1 MSVVGRCRSWSVNAG
16 ALTHDDDVGGDPAS
30 RPVGVVQPTRVVS
43 APECSLR
50 VCTRLLVDSQRSGI
64 IYPISLIIKQY
75 THTYTHTH
83 RFNGPFSGTTRLS
96 RYQKGKISLDF
107 TKARDSEWQW
117 HQLGHMQVCI
127 SLQTDTAPLS
137 FYRPDA
143 LPAAQPTASKHY
155 KQYNK

>member
-1 MSVVGRCRSWSVNAG
+1 VSVVGRCRSWSVNAG

-50 VCTRLLVDSQRSGI
+50 AYTRLLVDSQRSGI

-155 KQYNK
+155 

>member
-43 APECSLR
+43 APERSLR
-50 VCTRLLVDSQRSGI
+50 AYTRLLVDSQRSGI

-83 RFNGPFSGTTRLS
+83 TGL
-96 RYQKGKISLDF
+96 
-107 TKARDSEWQW
+107 
-117 HQLGHMQVCI
+117 
-127 SLQTDTAPLS
+127 TALFPG
-137 FYRPDA
+137 
-143 LPAAQPTASKHY
+143 LPG
-155 KQYNK
+155 